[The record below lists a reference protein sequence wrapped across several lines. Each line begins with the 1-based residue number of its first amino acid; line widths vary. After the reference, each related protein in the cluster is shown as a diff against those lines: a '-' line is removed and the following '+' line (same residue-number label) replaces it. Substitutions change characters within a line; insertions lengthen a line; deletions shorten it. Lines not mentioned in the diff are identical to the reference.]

1 MHVKKELEQL
11 QTNIGR
17 VLIGKEKVVELL
29 MVALIAKGHVLLED
43 VPGTGKTMLSKALA
57 KSIDGKFK
65 RIQLTPDVLP
75 SDITGIQ
82 IYNPKTQAFDIKPGP
97 VLTNILLTDEI
108 NRATPRTQA
117 SLLEVMEERQVTIE
131 GETLP
136 IEPPFLV
143 VATQNPIEQQGTFPL
158 PEAQMDRFFMQIN
171 VGYPSFEEEKQM
183 MRVYRA
189 NEPIET
195 LEAIF
200 SPTDLLKIQAE
211 AKSVTISDDVE
222 DYLLHI
228 VQATRENE
236 FIETGVS
243 PRGTL
248 AFMRGVQARAYLYD
262 RDFVTPDDVKT
273 LAPYILSHRLVLT
286 MEGEMR
292 MSKQQMLRN
301 ILEAVEAPVEAG
313 ASPA

>member
-1 MHVKKELEQL
+1 MKKELEQL
-11 QTNIGR
+11 RTNIGR

>member
-1 MHVKKELEQL
+1 MKRELEQL
-11 QTNIGR
+11 QENIGK
-17 VLIGKEKVVELL
+17 VLIGKEDVVELL
-29 MVALIAKGHVLLED
+29 MVALVGKGHVLLED

-57 KSIDGKFK
+57 KSIHGSFK

-82 IYNPKTQAFDIKPGP
+82 FYNPKTQNFEVKPGP

-117 SLLEVMEERQVTIE
+117 ALLEVMEEHQVTIE
-131 GETLP
+131 GETLS
-136 IEPPFLV
+136 IEPPFIV

-158 PEAQMDRFFMQIN
+158 PEAQMDRFFMQIP
-171 VGYPSFEEEKQM
+171 VGYPTYEQEKQM
-183 MRVYRA
+183 MRVYRTA
-189 NEPIET
+189 EPIED

-200 SPTDLLKIQAE
+200 EPQDIIRIQE
-211 AKSVTISDDVE
+211 EVKQVSISEDVE
-222 DYLLHI
+222 DYLLQI

-236 FIETGVS
+236 FVETGVS

-248 AFMRGVQARAYLYD
+248 AFMRAAQARAYLND
-262 RDFVTPDDVKT
+262 RDFVTPDDVKF
-273 LAPYILSHRLVLT
+273 LAPYILAHRLVLT

-292 MSKQQMLRN
+292 MTKHQCLRH
-301 ILEAVEAPVEAG
+301 ILEAIETPVEAG
-313 ASPA
+313 ARGL

>member
-1 MHVKKELEQL
+1 MKKELEQL

>member
-1 MHVKKELEQL
+1 MKKELEQL
-11 QTNIGR
+11 QANIGK
-17 VLIGKEKVVELL
+17 VLIGKEDVVELL
-29 MVALIAKGHVLLED
+29 MVALVGKGHVLLED

-57 KSIDGKFK
+57 KSIHGSFK

-82 IYNPKTQAFDIKPGP
+82 FYNPKTQNFEVKPGP

-117 SLLEVMEERQVTIE
+117 ALLEVMEERQVTIE

-136 IEPPFLV
+136 IQPPFIV

-158 PEAQMDRFFMQIN
+158 PEAQMDRFFMQIP
-171 VGYPSFEEEKQM
+171 VGYPSYEQEKQM

-189 NEPIET
+189 NEPIEA

-200 SPTDLLKIQAE
+200 EPEDIMRIQE
-211 AKSVTISDDVE
+211 EVKHVDITEDVE
-222 DYLLHI
+222 DYLLQI

-236 FIETGVS
+236 YVETGVS

-248 AFMRGVQARAYLYD
+248 AFMRAVQARAYLQT
-262 RDFVTPDDVKT
+262 RDFVTPDDVKF

-292 MSKQQMLRN
+292 MTKQQCMRH
-301 ILEAVEAPVEAG
+301 ILEAIETPVEAG
-313 ASPA
+313 AREL